1 MGVRGTGQLIQ
12 SRFRD
17 RPSQSTCSM
26 APKARAK
33 PTIAKEKTAKPAKA
47 AAGDVL
53 DLPEIAKT
61 LQEWQDAKKQ
71 ISLIEKVQEG
81 CKTKVEAAMAKH
93 GVTSIKAK
101 TLMVEKK
108 MQSRTGVSAKDLP
121 KDILDKYSKT
131 STFPVFSIKPAK

>member
-1 MGVRGTGQLIQ
+1 MKSKGDETVKSGGATKG
-12 SRFRD
+12 
-17 RPSQSTCSM
+17 
-26 APKARAK
+26 A
-33 PTIAKEKTAKPAKA
+33 AKA
-47 AAGDVL
+47 AKAAVGDVL
-53 DLPEIAKT
+53 DLPELAKT

-93 GVTSIKAK
+93 GVTCIKAK
-101 TLMVEKK
+101 LLMVEKR

-121 KDILDKYSKT
+121 KDIFDKYSKT

>member
-1 MGVRGTGQLIQ
+1 MG
-12 SRFRD
+12 
-17 RPSQSTCSM
+17 
-26 APKARAK
+26 KA
-33 PTIAKEKTAKPAKA
+33 AKEDKTIKAGGPTKGAAKA
-47 AAGDVL
+47 AKGGADSIL
-53 DLPEIAKT
+53 DLPELAKT

-71 ISLIEKVQEG
+71 ISLIEKVQES

-101 TLMVEKK
+101 TLMVDKR

-131 STFPVFSIKPAK
+131 STFPVFSIKEAGKAAAKAKGKAKPPKK